1 MRSKFVCTHNIFK
14 LSCRDMYVLIAF
26 LFKIDQMRLQNSTK
40 RTNRL
45 YELNTCQSNQN
56 ITSKNVMDVI
66 NKLSVFK
73 IHIRNIFYSHPQIQ
87 YVPALPLAISK
98 SFSV

>member
-1 MRSKFVCTHNIFK
+1 MS
-14 LSCRDMYVLIAF
+14 VLIAF
-26 LFKIDQMRLQNSTK
+26 LKFKIDQLRLQNPTK
-40 RTNRL
+40 QTNKL

-56 ITSKNVMDVI
+56 LTNKNVMDAI

-73 IHIRNIFYSHPQIQ
+73 IHISCIFYSHPQIL